1 MKKTLFISF
10 ILLTVNTNAQLNN
23 NVIRVEVIDMTEI
36 ELLSAQ
42 YRLMQNEIRAKQE
55 AKNHMT
61 ALDNNMRIHTFLY
74 SDLMKLAK
82 KTENKEKHIK
92 TINKLIDKNER
103 LYKRYNSNRYND
115 KLSELEHLINLEYN
129 SIISEINK

>member
-1 MKKTLFISF
+1 MKKTIFISF

-82 KTENKEKHIK
+82 KTENKEKHITK
-92 TINKLIDKNER
+92 EIRGITII
-103 LYKRYNSNRYND
+103 LYRC
-115 KLSELEHLINLEYN
+115 LSILF
-129 SIISEINK
+129 